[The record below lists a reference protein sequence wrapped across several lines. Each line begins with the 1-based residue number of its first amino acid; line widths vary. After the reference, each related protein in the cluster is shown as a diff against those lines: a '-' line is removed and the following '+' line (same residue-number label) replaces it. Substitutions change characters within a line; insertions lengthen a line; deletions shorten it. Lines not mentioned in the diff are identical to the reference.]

1 MLDDPSGMLWCAA
14 GFTYSTEFVTRGL
27 RVSGVSSYSLYATHC
42 RASKSLLSTRESS
55 GYVQTKLTQTRVR
68 LDSRIYDLNVDR
80 KR

>member
-1 MLDDPSGMLWCAA
+1 MLPWFDEAPQA
-14 GFTYSTEFVTRGL
+14 GGVTRGL